1 MCKETGH
8 RPVATPLSAVVT
20 DGFDGATFHR
30 FLAKGLFFGRL
41 GLLVNEGVSAVVV
54 AFIIRGCRLPTEIAV
69 DALIVDVKFSVDVFW
84 IFICRVG
91 HRSPVKAK
99 WNVGRNPSRAMNFL
113 LESSFRATGKAAN
126 SEERVMRRPVPA

>member
-1 MCKETGH
+1 MVRATGTSEFAGILSKETGH

-20 DGFDGATFHR
+20 DGFDGTTFHR
-30 FLAKGLFFGRL
+30 FLAKGLFLGRL
-41 GLLVNEGVSAVVV
+41 GLLVNKRVSAVVV
-54 AFIIRGCRLPTEIAV
+54 ALVIRGRGLPAEVAV

-99 WNVGRNPSRAMNFL
+99 WKVGRKPSCAMEF
-113 LESSFRATGKAAN
+113 SFGA
-126 SEERVMRRPVPA
+126 

>member
-1 MCKETGH
+1 MVRATGTSEFAGILSKETGH

-30 FLAKGLFFGRL
+30 FLAKRFFLGRL

-54 AFIIRGCRLPTEIAV
+54 AFVIRRRGFPAEVAV
-69 DALIVDVKFSVDVFW
+69 DALIVDVEFTIDIFW

-99 WNVGRNPSRAMNFL
+99 WNVGRNPSRAMEF
-113 LESSFRATGKAAN
+113 SSGA
-126 SEERVMRRPVPA
+126 